1 MRTDRGSTEDQDS
14 MAGPDFTV
22 YRTPMRRGLGY
33 VRSRH
38 VWRLRGLAGSTRW
51 AADSM
56 VADSL
61 VATAA
66 EWDANLNL

>member
-1 MRTDRGSTEDQDS
+1 

-22 YRTPMRRGLGY
+22 CRTHMRRGLGY

-51 AADSM
+51 AADST

-61 VATAA
+61 VATVE